1 MPDAGIAGIGIGH
14 GVDHGQHL
22 VPCGQV
28 GQDDPTPQA
37 VPVLRLGRGD
47 EDRAVQSEVLLQVVA
62 DRPYAVCGK
71 TGVIGIGVLG
81 RGISF
86 QVDGLYRKAVVSQQP
101 CSQAVDTR
109 QLAAIVGEPAQ
120 QHRTALRKV
129 YDSRELFAVSFGF
142 VCGNEERQPRLY
154 GRGDL
159 GGDQRRK
166 GRPVSGTSLQVAVK
180 DDSSACHPRLVGN
193 IAFEKNR
200 ICRRIFPAAADDRVA
215 ENTFANS
222 RYAVKPFPAFVDF
235 LPDASR
241 ENDGSQ
247 KYLVFAVAD
256 DRRDGQLSV
265 GREVDAGGD
274 QAEQHAGG
282 NQCIERRLLEN
293 GHHVRILKEVGR
305 CDRQYNT
312 KDNQCAKRTG
322 IVHQIAGFLLS
333 HLIYLPKLP
342 S

>member
-86 QVDGLYRKAVVSQQP
+86 QVDVLYRKAVVSQQP
-101 CSQAVDTR
+101 CSQAVDAR
-109 QLAAIVGEPAQ
+109 QLAAIVGESAQ
-120 QHRTALRKV
+120 QYRTALREV
-129 YDSRELFAVSFGF
+129 YDSRDLFAAAFGF

-159 GGDQRRK
+159 GGDQRWK
-166 GRPVSGTSLQVAVK
+166 GRPVLGTSLQVAVK
-180 DDSSACHPRLVGN
+180 DDPCARHPRLVRN
-193 IAFEKNR
+193 ITFEKNR
-200 ICRRIFPAAADDRVA
+200 ICRRIFPAAADNRVA

-222 RYAVKPFPAFVDF
+222 RYAVKPFPAFIDS
-235 LPDASR
+235 LADASR

-274 QAEQHAGG
+274 REPYAKPVAVPVSGRIPLATVDCRGEGQAYGQ
-282 NQCIERRLLEN
+282 
-293 GHHVRILKEVGR
+293 
-305 CDRQYNT
+305 
-312 KDNQCAKRTG
+312 
-322 IVHQIAGFLLS
+322 
-333 HLIYLPKLP
+333 
-342 S
+342 